1 MPDFTRSQCM
11 SKLHASLRV
20 YHVRCSCCCR
30 FTANKDTKFRIT
42 PAALLLS
49 GPNAMQLQLF
59 STSRP
64 RWPNPSKLVEP
75 HTLVGGV
82 SEPVCTIGGG
92 VGGWGVGDVEQDTLS
107 QAPCLWRPY
116 PTHWYLQHSCLFV
129 QPTAQGCGA
138 RHVVTSIYAFGDHA
152 QNTGV
157 FTAFLLLCTTY
168 CARMWSKT
176 RCHTH
181 PCLWRPCPKHGY
193 LQHFCFF
200 VQHTAQG
207 CGARHV
213 VTSIYALATM
223 PKTLVFTCSNRNI
236 PNLQQLLRD
245 F

>member
-92 VGGWGVGDVEQDTLS
+92 VGGGGWGMWSKTRCHKLHAFGDHTQHTGIYSILASLYNLLRKDVEQDTLL
-107 QAPCLWRPY
+107 QASMLLAIMPKTLVC
-116 PTHWYLQHSCLFV
+116 LQHFCFFV
-129 QPTAQGCGA
+129 QHTAQGCGA
-138 RHVVTSIYAFGDHA
+138 R
-152 QNTGV
+152 Q
-157 FTAFLLLCTTY
+157 
-168 CARMWSKT
+168 
-176 RCHTH
+176 RCHKC
-181 PCLWRPCPKHGY
+181 PCLRRPCPKHWY